1 MEVGWKFECLRDGN
15 FPKGLPGCGF
25 MRYVLDP
32 NMVCYITHV
41 VLVKLVFSV
50 PLLRRVLY
58 PMSDSDFE

>member
-32 NMVCYITHV
+32 NMVCYITRGSSKIS
-41 VLVKLVFSV
+41 VLSALIETCS
-50 PLLRRVLY
+50 L
-58 PMSDSDFE
+58 SNE